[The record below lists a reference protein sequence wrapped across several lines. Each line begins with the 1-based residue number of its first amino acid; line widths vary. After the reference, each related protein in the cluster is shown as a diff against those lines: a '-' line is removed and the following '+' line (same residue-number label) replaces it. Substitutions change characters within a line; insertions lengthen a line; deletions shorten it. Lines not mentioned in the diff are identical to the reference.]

1 MTHVTRRTLM
11 LMPFT
16 LQAQSSR
23 PRLAVQWTTGSIPGE
38 FARASVVYGRA
49 YVACPDRDRAKW
61 AVERGRFPHAAQPSD
76 PSLWDYFEQAP
87 PDSADIV
94 VMTSHSA
101 DGIDSLR
108 ERSVHVPLA
117 IRWPDVLKPRLS
129 NELCSHVDVLPS
141 LLALAGIAAP
151 AGLHGRDLR
160 GAVPDSV
167 YIEGGLETRNEWRAL
182 VRGFDKLTWNLEEEI
197 TGLYNLIDD
206 PTEQHDLRETR
217 EGRLIRDSMWALA
230 RQWMERLDDGRDAH
244 GLRTRRPA

>member
-1 MTHVTRRTLM
+1 MTRRTL
-11 LMPFT
+11 LLTP
-16 LQAQSSR
+16 LALYAQRSR
-23 PRLAVQWTTGSIPGE
+23 PSLAVQWISGAIPE
-38 FARASVVYGRA
+38 QFARASVVYARA
-49 YVACPDRDRAKW
+49 YTACPNPDRAKW
-61 AVERGRFPHAAQPSD
+61 AVEHGRFPHAAQPGD
-76 PSLWDYFEQAP
+76 PSLFDYFAQAL

-101 DGIDSLR
+101 DSNDSSR

-117 IRWPDVLKPRLS
+117 IRWPDVLKPRVS

-197 TGLYNLIDD
+197 TSLYNVIDD
-206 PTEQHDLRETR
+206 PEERHDLRDSR

-244 GLRTRRPA
+244 GLRTRRPV